1 MRCVPE
7 TPKWVPKAHN
17 PVGFD
22 HGGEYR
28 TDDYV
33 ASQWR
38 TSEMRSYDL
47 SPLFRSTVGFDR
59 MNRLFDTA
67 FNTDVPSY
75 PPYNIEKLGEDAY
88 RVTMAV
94 AGFGTDDL
102 EITQKDN
109 ALLIKGNA
117 KANGDGTTYLHRG
130 IAARAFERRFAL
142 AEHVNVVNASVE
154 NGILVVDLKRE
165 VPEALKPRKIA
176 ITGAG
181 TAKPI
186 EQKAA

>member
-1 MRCVPE
+1 
-7 TPKWVPKAHN
+7 
-17 PVGFD
+17 
-22 HGGEYR
+22 
-28 TDDYV
+28 
-33 ASQWR
+33 
-38 TSEMRSYDL
+38 MRSYDL
-47 SPLFRSTVGFDR
+47 SPLFRSSIGFDR
-59 MNRLFDTA
+59 MNRLIDTA
-67 FNTDVPSY
+67 FNTEVPSY
-75 PPYNIEKLGEDAY
+75 PPYNIEKLGEDNY

-109 ALLIKGNA
+109 ALFIKGDA
-117 KANGDGTTYLHRG
+117 KGNGEDVKYLHRG

-142 AEHVNVVNASVE
+142 AEHVNVVGANLE

-176 ITGAG
+176 IEGAEAA
-181 TAKPI
+181 AKTI